1 MRSLPGINE
10 EKWQTI
16 CVWPDEVWCYR
27 EELEGFLLI
36 KSDDYSLNEVPFDFS
51 NNDIDEYVMK
61 LVKSWGDK

>member
-16 CVWPDEVWCYR
+16 CVWPDKVWCHR
-27 EELEGFLLI
+27 EELEGFLLV
-36 KSDDYSLNEVPFDFS
+36 KGDDYSLNEIPFDFS